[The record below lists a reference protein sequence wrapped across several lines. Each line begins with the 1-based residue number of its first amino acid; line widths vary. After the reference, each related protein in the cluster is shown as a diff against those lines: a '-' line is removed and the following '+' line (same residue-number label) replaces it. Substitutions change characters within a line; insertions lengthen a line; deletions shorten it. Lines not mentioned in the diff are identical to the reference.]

1 MSRRPAALARG
12 RRHRP
17 SRVGRPSRLLGG
29 VVLGVVAGVLG
40 LLVVAPTAS
49 AHEFGPF
56 AINRYAALLVGPDR
70 VDLDYVVDYA
80 ETPTQAD
87 GDAIEADVPGTCAE
101 RLAEMEL
108 LVDGEPVSLSLTS
121 SSSLRQDGD
130 GGLTTLRIECDFG
143 APLTAGDA
151 TRQMSFED
159 DNYRERVGWREILV
173 VGDRTAIDGDVTDDS
188 VTDRL
193 TDFPAADENPDLASV
208 TFAFTASADVEPAT
222 LDRTAPGDDDGEGG
236 DAFSDLI
243 ADADGGVLAMVT
255 ALGFAAFLGALHSLA
270 PGHGKTVIGAYLVG
284 TRGTKFQAFVL
295 AVAVALSHT
304 LGVLVL
310 GIITYIAGAAFAP
323 ERVYPWLQGLSALIV
338 TGIGIWLVVTAY
350 REWRARATGA
360 EPPHHHTLHAHGHL
374 FDEHDDHVQGA
385 ADDDAEH
392 VHALP
397 PHVLARAAGATVV
410 AGTAVVAEPD
420 HTHPHDHGGH
430 AGDGHS
436 HDHGGHAGDGYS
448 HDHGGH
454 AGDGHSH
461 EHDGRS
467 PDHTDSG
474 HDQGHGHTHDHD
486 HDHDHG
492 HTHDHDG
499 HTHDHDGHDHSHAGD
514 HDHGHDHDHDHGHTH
529 DHDHGH
535 THDHDHDHSHDHG
548 GGWHRH
554 GIFPHTHKY
563 DFDELDLTGKVS
575 WKTLAVLGL
584 SGGLVP
590 STSAIIVLLGAI
602 QLNRIAFG
610 GLLILA
616 FGIGMAIA
624 LVSVGLGMVALRDR
638 AFGKMDGNAVIQR
651 ARILIVP
658 IAAVAVLLIGVFLVI
673 RAGIEIGDL

>member
-1 MSRRPAALARG
+1 VSRPPGGLDRG
-12 RRHRP
+12 RRPR
-17 SRVGRPSRLLGG
+17 SAWAGRSSRLLAG
-29 VVLGVVAGVLG
+29 VVIGLMAGVLG

-87 GDAIEADVPGTCAE
+87 GDAIEADVPAACAE
-101 RLAEMEL
+101 RLAGMEL
-108 LVDGEPVSLSLTS
+108 LVDGEPVALSLTS

-143 APLTAGDA
+143 APLDASDA

-208 TFAFTASADVEPAT
+208 TFAFTASDDVEPAT

-374 FDEHDDHVQGA
+374 FDEHADQEHGDGGHAHGHAGA
-385 ADDDAEH
+385 DGAEQAR
-392 VHALP
+392 ALP
-397 PHVLARAAGATVV
+397 PHVLARGTPIPTRAATPTNTTTTPTNTTVTPANTTTGTTTTTGTPTTVTTTPTTTTATPTPTVTTTPTNTT
-410 AGTAVVAEPD
+410 ATPTTTTTGTPTTVTTTPTNTTATPTTTTTATPTTVTPTTTTTGTRTTTTTAE
-420 HTHPHDHGGH
+420 GG
-430 AGDGHS
+430 
-436 HDHGGHAGDGYS
+436 
-448 HDHGGH
+448 
-454 AGDGHSH
+454 
-461 EHDGRS
+461 
-467 PDHTDSG
+467 
-474 HDQGHGHTHDHD
+474 
-486 HDHDHG
+486 
-492 HTHDHDG
+492 
-499 HTHDHDGHDHSHAGD
+499 
-514 HDHGHDHDHDHGHTH
+514 
-529 DHDHGH
+529 
-535 THDHDHDHSHDHG
+535 
-548 GGWHRH
+548 
-554 GIFPHTHKY
+554 
-563 DFDELDLTGKVS
+563 TGTGS
-575 WKTLAVLGL
+575 SRTRT
-584 SGGLVP
+584 STT
-590 STSAIIVLLGAI
+590 STS
-602 QLNRIAFG
+602 
-610 GLLILA
+610 
-616 FGIGMAIA
+616 
-624 LVSVGLGMVALRDR
+624 ST
-638 AFGKMDGNAVIQR
+638 
-651 ARILIVP
+651 
-658 IAAVAVLLIGVFLVI
+658 
-673 RAGIEIGDL
+673 